1 MENEIDQDTLP
12 ALAEATNK
20 LREHSDDL
28 IADWN
33 KPLTFKVHGY
43 TGEDRR
49 VSRDQRVTERRI
61 EDTDVLEDRREPFD
75 RRESDRREET
85 YGGPP
90 YHTVETGILW
100 IPGPF
105 VNEFWPDRKPVKP
118 KHACPECGA
127 KHTIKAH

>member
-1 MENEIDQDTLP
+1 MATEELTE
-12 ALAEATNK
+12 LAEATEK
-20 LREHSDDL
+20 LREHTDDL

-33 KPLTFKVHGY
+33 KPLTFKAHGY

-49 VSRDQRVTERRI
+49 VVEGRRKEERRI
-61 EDTDVLEDRREPFD
+61 ADLDVTLERREPFD
-75 RRESDRREET
+75 RRESERREES

-90 YHTVETGILW
+90 YHTIETGILW

-105 VNEFWPDRKPVKP
+105 VNKFWPDRKPVKP

-127 KHTIKAH
+127 KHAIRKVA